1 MLQGLNLELFK
12 PPLSFLFDL
21 VLNTVDIEFLLV
33 QMVIML
39 YLLNQSMN
47 FLLVFFLLPLYLI
60 VKLTQFFLSFIV
72 IFITSFST

>member
-1 MLQGLNLELFK
+1 MLQGLNLELLK

-21 VLNTVDIEFLLV
+21 VLNTVDIELLLV

-47 FLLVFFLLPLYLI
+47 FLLVFFLFYLYLI
-60 VKLTQFFLSFIV
+60 VKLTQFFLSFI